1 MNYQLHL
8 LIWFLRYSLDNYL
21 QINLG
26 KTWIH
31 RSTEEMP
38 QNNTSKYT
46 LLSVSRSLLHFVL
59 NTRSFQ
65 CIPASKTVIFQSK
78 PLEFWQ
84 STFPAST
91 FLILTKQ
98 VWDIILRDQI
108 RRIKGK
114 KNNRRL
120 QSRSQNVR
128 EVTQSYQSSGSKL
141 TNAVMFQ
148 RQKQ

>member
-1 MNYQLHL
+1 
-8 LIWFLRYSLDNYL
+8 
-21 QINLG
+21 
-26 KTWIH
+26 
-31 RSTEEMP
+31 MP

>member
-1 MNYQLHL
+1 
-8 LIWFLRYSLDNYL
+8 
-21 QINLG
+21 
-26 KTWIH
+26 
-31 RSTEEMP
+31 MP

-59 NTRSFQ
+59 DTRSFQ

-114 KNNRRL
+114 KKTTEDSNQEAKMLKSPNHIN
-120 QSRSQNVR
+120 QVVR
-128 EVTQSYQSSGSKL
+128 
-141 TNAVMFQ
+141 N
-148 RQKQ
+148 

>member
-1 MNYQLHL
+1 
-8 LIWFLRYSLDNYL
+8 
-21 QINLG
+21 
-26 KTWIH
+26 
-31 RSTEEMP
+31 MP
-38 QNNTSKYT
+38 QNNTSTYT

-59 NTRSFQ
+59 NTRSFH

-114 KNNRRL
+114 KTTEDSNQEAKMLEKSPNHIK
-120 QSRSQNVR
+120 QVVQN
-128 EVTQSYQSSGSKL
+128 
-141 TNAVMFQ
+141 
-148 RQKQ
+148 

>member
-1 MNYQLHL
+1 
-8 LIWFLRYSLDNYL
+8 
-21 QINLG
+21 
-26 KTWIH
+26 
-31 RSTEEMP
+31 MP

-59 NTRSFQ
+59 DTRSFQ

-114 KNNRRL
+114 KK
-120 QSRSQNVR
+120 Q
-128 EVTQSYQSSGSKL
+128 
-141 TNAVMFQ
+141 
-148 RQKQ
+148 QKTPIKKPKC

>member
-8 LIWFLRYSLDNYL
+8 LIWFLRHSLDNYS

-26 KTWIH
+26 KTRIH
-31 RSTEEMP
+31 RCREEVP
-38 QNNTSKYT
+38 QNNTSTYK

-59 NTRSFQ
+59 NKRLFQ

-108 RRIKGK
+108 RRVEGK

-120 QSRSQNVR
+120 QSRSQTAR
-128 EVTQSYQSSGSKL
+128 EVAQSYQSSGSKL

-148 RQKQ
+148 KQKQ